1 MQYIKCSIP
10 WTGKG
15 EDCEEGFATG
25 LLNSLVAL
33 PLLSAGSIGPL
44 ARLPCRADDTPD
56 NVGKEFIIMQALQ
69 ACSGEYNGKLEVK
82 AFVYFLSACI
92 IKPVMI

>member
-44 ARLPCRADDTPD
+44 ASLPYD
-56 NVGKEFIIMQALQ
+56 
-69 ACSGEYNGKLEVK
+69 
-82 AFVYFLSACI
+82 
-92 IKPVMI
+92 